1 MWRRNGWWGGGSG
14 KIGIK
19 SIDKVVMV
27 WDNGG
32 IIVTNGNW
40 FKKGIET

>member
-1 MWRRNGWWGGGSG
+1 MEKKWVVGRGSG

-32 IIVTNGNW
+32 IIVAKGNW
-40 FKKGIET
+40 LKKE